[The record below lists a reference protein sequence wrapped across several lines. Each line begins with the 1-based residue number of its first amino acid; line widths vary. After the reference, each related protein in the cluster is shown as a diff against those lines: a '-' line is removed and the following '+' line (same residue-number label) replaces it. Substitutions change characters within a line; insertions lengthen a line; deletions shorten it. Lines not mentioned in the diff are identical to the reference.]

1 MNDLSVNSAVQSYLE
16 ELSGLRRVSGNTY
29 SAYKKDL
36 LQFSEF
42 CSELNIDSVVQIN
55 EKKIRLFL
63 VRLNNKKLSRTSIGR
78 KLSAI
83 RGLMNYLYRKEI
95 ISTNPMKN
103 IHNPKTKRKLPET
116 IDLETFLKALRLIDE
131 QDQNNLNEKTIFELL
146 YGCALRV
153 SELCGL
159 NINDYDKSRSVLR
172 ILGKGSKLRYV
183 PIGTESKKILDEYL
197 ETRGAT
203 YPDDPLIITKSNR
216 RIYPRYVRRVIH
228 KYLSKVSDV
237 TKKSPHVLRHSAAT
251 HMLDRGADLMAVK
264 EILGHENLSTT
275 QIYTQ
280 VSIERLKK
288 TYKQAHPKS

>member
-1 MNDLSVNSAVQSYLE
+1 MNDLSINSAIQSYLE
-16 ELSGLRRVSGNTY
+16 ELSGLRRVSGNTLT
-29 SAYKKDL
+29 AYKKDL
-36 LQFSEF
+36 AQFAEF
-42 CSELNIDSVVQIN
+42 CSELNLDSVVQIT

-63 VRLNNKKLSRTSIGR
+63 IKLNEQNLSRTTIGR

-83 RGLMNYLYRKEI
+83 RGLMGFLYRNEL
-95 ISTNPMKN
+95 ISSNPLKN

-116 IDLETFLKALRLIDE
+116 IDLESFLKVLKRIDE
-131 QDQNNLNEKTIFELL
+131 IEEKTTNEKVIFELL

-153 SELCGL
+153 SELCNL
-159 NINDYDKSRSVLR
+159 NVGDYDGGRKIIKVF
-172 ILGKGSKLRYV
+172 GKGSKTRYV
-183 PIGTESKKILDEYL
+183 PVGSESIKILEEYL
-197 ETRGAT
+197 SSRGNPA
-203 YPDDPLIITKSNR
+203 PSEPLIVTKKNK
-216 RIYPRYVRRVIH
+216 RIYPRYVRRVVH

-237 TKKSPHVLRHSAAT
+237 AKKSPHVLRHSAAT